1 MKRMNSSNLLRS
13 QLENTANNFLYTDE
27 ELMSKFQSGNQDAYI
42 ELVNRYKDRLINFV
56 FPYVNDFERC
66 EDIVQDTMLKVYT
79 KKHYYKEIA
88 KFSTWIYTIAKNLAN
103 SEYRKIKRRKTKSF
117 SHISKESEVPYL
129 KSPDQDISLQ
139 YENEF
144 NSEKINMAIENLP
157 EHFKSVI
164 ILRDIQET
172 SYDEISL
179 IMELPIGTVKSRIN
193 RARLQLRA
201 ELNNII
207 NKGG

>member
-1 MKRMNSSNLLRS
+1 MP
-13 QLENTANNFLYTDE
+13 NNYVYTDE
-27 ELMSKFQSGNQDAYI
+27 ELMAQFQSGNQDAYI

-56 FPYVNDFERC
+56 YPYVDDFDRS

-103 SEYRKIKRRKTKSF
+103 SEYRKTKRRKTKAF
-117 SHISKESEVPYL
+117 SQISKEGEMPYL
-129 KSPDQDISLQ
+129 KSSDLDISMQ

-144 NSEKINMAIENLP
+144 NRNKINMAIERLP

-164 ILRDIQET
+164 ILRDIQEI
-172 SYDEISL
+172 SYGQISL

-207 NKGG
+207 NKGV

>member
-1 MKRMNSSNLLRS
+1 
-13 QLENTANNFLYTDE
+13 LENTSNNYVYTDE
-27 ELMSKFQSGNQDAYI
+27 ELMSKFQSGNQNAYI
-42 ELVNRYKDRLINFV
+42 ELVNRYKDKLVNFV
-56 FPYVNDFERC
+56 YPYVNDFSRS

-103 SEYRKIKRRKTKSF
+103 SEYRKTKRRKTKSF
-117 SHISKESEVPYL
+117 SQISNDTEMPYL
-129 KSPDQDISLQ
+129 KSPDLDIALQ

-144 NSEKINMAIENLP
+144 NNNKINRAIEKLP

-164 ILRDIQET
+164 ILRDIQEI

-207 NKGG
+207 KKGV

>member
-1 MKRMNSSNLLRS
+1 
-13 QLENTANNFLYTDE
+13 LEKTPNNYVYTDE
-27 ELMSKFQSGNQDAYI
+27 ELMAKFQSGNQDAYI

-56 FPYVNDFERC
+56 YPYLGDFDRS

-103 SEYRKIKRRKTKSF
+103 SDYRKTKRRKTKNF
-117 SHISKESEVPYL
+117 SQISKETEIPYL
-129 KSPDQDISLQ
+129 KSSDLDIALQ

-144 NSEKINMAIENLP
+144 NGNKINMAIEKLP
-157 EHFKSVI
+157 KHFKSVI
-164 ILRDIQET
+164 ILRDIQEI

-207 NKGG
+207 NKGV

>member
-1 MKRMNSSNLLRS
+1 MKRMNSYNLSRS
-13 QLENTANNFLYTDE
+13 QLEKTPNNYVYTDE
-27 ELMSKFQSGNQDAYI
+27 ELMAKFQSGNQDAYI

-56 FPYVNDFERC
+56 YPYLGDFDRS

-103 SEYRKIKRRKTKSF
+103 SDYRKTKRRKTKNF
-117 SHISKESEVPYL
+117 SQISKETEIPYL
-129 KSPDQDISLQ
+129 KSSDLDIALQ

-144 NSEKINMAIENLP
+144 NGNKINMAIEKLP
-157 EHFKSVI
+157 KHFKSVI
-164 ILRDIQET
+164 ILRDIQEI

-207 NKGG
+207 NKGV